1 MPDGKREFWPVAKI
15 LIVDDNH
22 VNLTILRALLNQD
35 DYDLVAVDSGQ
46 SALDITR
53 ENPVFDLI
61 LLDVVMPDMDGL
73 EVCKQLKADPRTVHI
88 PIVLISAMRTDDES
102 ITRGLQLGAD
112 GYLAK
117 PVEDLALRAWVK
129 ATLRIS
135 KLQRELDGHVNA
147 AKNGDDSVIQDF
159 ARLSHSVNNP
169 LQALYAAADM
179 LTLEL
184 PSESTGRALVAD
196 ILIQAER
203 IADLVAN
210 ASLIAKKELSC

>member
-1 MPDGKREFWPVAKI
+1 MAKI

-22 VNLTILRALLNQD
+22 VNLTILRSLLNQD

-46 SALDITR
+46 AALDIVR
-53 ENPVFDLI
+53 ANPVFDLV

-73 EVCKQLKADPRTVHI
+73 EVCKQLKDDSATSQI

-102 ITRGLQLGAD
+102 ISRGLEYGAD

-117 PVEDLALRAWVK
+117 PVEDIALRAWVK

-135 KLQRELDGHVNA
+135 KLQRELDGQTGS
-147 AKNGDDSVIQDF
+147 AKPSEETVIQDF

-184 PSESTGRALVAD
+184 PGDSTGRALVAD

-210 ASLIAKKELSC
+210 ASRVAKKELSC

>member
-1 MPDGKREFWPVAKI
+1 VAKI

-46 SALDITR
+46 SALDIAR
-53 ENPVFDLI
+53 ENPIFDLI
-61 LLDVVMPDMDGL
+61 LLDVVMPDMDGI
-73 EVCKQLKADPRTVHI
+73 EVCRRLKADQRTAHI

-102 ITRGLQLGAD
+102 ISRGLEIGAD

-117 PVEDLALRAWVK
+117 PVEDIALRAWVK

-135 KLQRELDGHVNA
+135 KLQRELDGQLNVV
-147 AKNGDDSVIQDF
+147 KQGDESVIQDF

-184 PSESTGRALVAD
+184 PNESTGRALVAD